1 MQVRALY
8 VSRAAGPQ
16 TTTVTCS
23 IFSAAQTHKQ
33 TDGIN
38 GLLCRGWGLY
48 PQVIKGERSA
58 VNRLYAR
65 IVSDARH

>member
-16 TTTVTCS
+16 TTTVTGS
-23 IFSAAQTHKQ
+23 ILLAQTHKQ

-38 GLLCRGWGLY
+38 GLLCRGQGLY
-48 PQVIKGERSA
+48 PEVLEGERSA
-58 VNRLYAR
+58 VNRLYAC